1 MVGIK
6 TQARDLTYLAEFVD
20 FTATVQGALALAQ
33 ELLTQGECDQVVPN
47 NINPLL
53 HESAIDTAQV
63 IALVDEKRPHVDL
76 VLSGRSA
83 PKRVMDR
90 ADTVTDLAQIKHPSQ
105 VGIGPRKGFNL

>member
-20 FTATVQGALALAQ
+20 FTATVQGALALAG
-33 ELLTQGECDQVVPN
+33 ELLTQVECDLVVPDD
-47 NINPLL
+47 INPLL
-53 HESAIDTAQV
+53 HEGAIDTAQV
-63 IALVDEKRPHVDL
+63 IALVDEKRPQVDL
-76 VLSGRSA
+76 VLSGRFA

-90 ADTVTDLAQIKHPSQ
+90 ADTVTDLAQMRHPSQ